1 MSVLHI
7 ILTLQLNYICLFMN
21 RKLTIIF
28 SILLTVLTPLTCLS
42 KQKDVN
48 TSLQKQ
54 VEQLLEGKNVQVG
67 IAVYYQGK
75 MLCTK
80 NADQSFPMMSV
91 FKLHQAVAI
100 LHCLK
105 QDSLTLK
112 KPMLITKDMLSP
124 DTYSPLRDKYPDG
137 DIRLKVSQLI
147 EYSVAQSDNNA
158 SNILFNLFDG
168 THYANQVIQ
177 DLGCTNTQIKWTED
191 EMAMDHSRAYFNS
204 TTPNDAILLLEML
217 VDNRTQRQQDFLWL
231 TEVMSGTQTGP
242 NRLAKYLPTLGT
254 KLYHK
259 TGTGYVKDDGTIVAV
274 NDIGFVILPNGKH
287 YSIAVFCKD
296 SKLSSEK
303 TEELIA
309 EISRLTYE
317 YIHRKIS
324 NQ

>member
-1 MSVLHI
+1 
-7 ILTLQLNYICLFMN
+7 MN

-242 NRLAKYLPTLGT
+242 WGQACACICRTFPHLRSILLTFHPFRSTSLVVYYSCPKNAITFSDSARDFSGNFS
-254 KLYHK
+254 HK
-259 TGTGYVKDDGTIVAV
+259 PA
-274 NDIGFVILPNGKH
+274 
-287 YSIAVFCKD
+287 
-296 SKLSSEK
+296 K
-303 TEELIA
+303 TEFLNICLS
-309 EISRLTYE
+309 ILW
-317 YIHRKIS
+317 
-324 NQ
+324 